1 MDLFI
6 NLLVF
11 FVFSLYKILPSEE
24 LVEVVAEVTEVAL
37 VAVAALEAVDEVV
50 TGGGLEVVAVEG
62 LGVPSEDLFSLESC
76 CCCCLEGVEGCCFY
90 YVQNMFSNLRWQFF
104 NLSSYVQQK
113 RALFTS

>member
-1 MDLFI
+1 M
-6 NLLVF
+6 
-11 FVFSLYKILPSEE
+11 YKILPSEE

-90 YVQNMFSNLRWQFF
+90 YVQNIFSNLRWQFF

>member
-24 LVEVVAEVTEVAL
+24 LVEAAAEDIEVSLA
-37 VAVAALEAVDEVV
+37 AVAALEAVDEVV

-76 CCCCLEGVEGCCFY
+76 CCLEGVEGCSFY
-90 YVQNMFSNLRWQFF
+90 YGKIIFPI
-104 NLSSYVQQK
+104 
-113 RALFTS
+113 